1 MDFFLSSLLEP
12 VKQFLAQQGVLEPV
26 LELWTSIS
34 VLFEKIT
41 LWLGVQAPEGGIVGF
56 LVGVLKLSFQIAVT
70 FVKVLAD
77 IVNWIIGLF

>member
-1 MDFFLSSLLEP
+1 MDFFLSLLLEP
-12 VKQFLAQQGVLEPV
+12 VKQFLAQQGFLEPV
-26 LELWTSIS
+26 VELWTSVS
-34 VLFEKIT
+34 TLFEKIAS
-41 LWLGVQAPEGGIVGF
+41 WLGVQAPEGGLVGF